1 MLLISWRH
9 WLLNL
14 YVDQN
19 PFVGSN
25 ATNILILGPMMELF
39 TRILSVTS
47 SLGAIINF
55 FIGNQQSYKVKVTK
69 ARISKI
75 IKCVYG
81 CACALWALKVQYFLE
96 LGLYML
102 TATYKSAECKSV
114 KELKL
119 AFFLFICTLWK
130 SAIFLLFLFLN
141 NIYQEISAI

>member
-1 MLLISWRH
+1 
-9 WLLNL
+9 
-14 YVDQN
+14 
-19 PFVGSN
+19 
-25 ATNILILGPMMELF
+25 MELF

-55 FIGNQQSYKVKVTK
+55 FIGNQQSYKVKDTK

-114 KELKL
+114 KEL
-119 AFFLFICTLWK
+119 
-130 SAIFLLFLFLN
+130 
-141 NIYQEISAI
+141 